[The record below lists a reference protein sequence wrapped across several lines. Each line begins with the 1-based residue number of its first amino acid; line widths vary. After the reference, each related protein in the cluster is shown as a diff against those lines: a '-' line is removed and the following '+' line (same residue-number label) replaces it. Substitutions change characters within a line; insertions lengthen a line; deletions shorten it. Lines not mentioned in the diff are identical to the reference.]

1 MFYPLHIIIY
11 LYEPQDINFI
21 LFLCNINC
29 IKAFI
34 EKTSVEWG
42 VKGGFSSQLYQM
54 FGLSPRVK

>member
-42 VKGGFSSQLYQM
+42 LLESIISNVWTKSAS
-54 FGLSPRVK
+54 